1 MRPIDL
7 KNINFPTKKDEEFRK
22 IDLSKLLNDEY
33 DKTKDYAL
41 DLTLVD
47 KKLKGLGEFSKI
59 NETLESKTYQL
70 KISKDTKEPIVL
82 VHKLDEDKTIYT
94 NSLEII
100 VEEGVNADVIEIF
113 LSKCQ
118 ESFYSINRSL
128 QVKQAGNLNYIKYQ
142 DIQQSNKIIYN
153 CDTNLKKEASLYKTN
168 FEIGDGINLNLY
180 NTNLNEEDSKYNL
193 FGLVR
198 LKNSANSSS
207 IFNTLHNTKN
217 ALSNIKYKHSLHDKS
232 KAVYEAKSIV
242 NQKALNSKVFQA
254 SNTILLSNDA
264 TIFAKPH
271 LEISI
276 DELEASHAATT
287 GGLDKDQLHYLQTRG
302 IPKDM
307 AFGMLLKAFENEIF
321 DTIVN
326 EKAKELILGFK
337 RSDYV

>member
-153 CDTNLKKEASLYKTN
+153 CDTNLKKKQVCIKQT
-168 FEIGDGINLNLY
+168 
-180 NTNLNEEDSKYNL
+180 
-193 FGLVR
+193 
-198 LKNSANSSS
+198 LK
-207 IFNTLHNTKN
+207 
-217 ALSNIKYKHSLHDKS
+217 
-232 KAVYEAKSIV
+232 
-242 NQKALNSKVFQA
+242 
-254 SNTILLSNDA
+254 
-264 TIFAKPH
+264 
-271 LEISI
+271 
-276 DELEASHAATT
+276 
-287 GGLDKDQLHYLQTRG
+287 
-302 IPKDM
+302 
-307 AFGMLLKAFENEIF
+307 
-321 DTIVN
+321 
-326 EKAKELILGFK
+326 
-337 RSDYV
+337 